1 MLCPRWV
8 YTRTQPIAI
17 RDVLAYFMAALAQPE
32 SAGQIVEIGGAT
44 VLSYRDMMA
53 VYARLRRLH
62 RLFIPWPLL
71 APGLSSYWV
80 HWMTPIPSKLA
91 RPLIL
96 GLRNEVIV
104 RDQLAQQL
112 FPDIHP
118 IDFPLAVHLALERIE
133 EGNVE
138 TIWNDALISSNGDIP
153 PVYLT
158 QEQGMLIE
166 RRTRQVHAPPD
177 VVYRAFVSIGGKRG
191 WPAFHVLWEL
201 RGLLDRAVGGVGM
214 HRGRRHA
221 NTLRVGD
228 VLDFWR
234 VESVKPNRSIVLRAE
249 MKMPGKGWLQFE
261 ANEGDAPDT
270 TCLVQTAYF
279 AAHGVAGLLYWFG
292 LYPLHRVLFSTMIDR
307 IAEIA
312 KHGAQ

>member
-1 MLCPRWV
+1 
-8 YTRTQPIAI
+8 
-17 RDVLAYFMAALAQPE
+17 
-32 SAGQIVEIGGAT
+32 
-44 VLSYRDMMA
+44 MMA
-53 VYARLRRLH
+53 VYARLRGLH
-62 RLFIPWPLL
+62 RIFLPWPLL

-80 HWMTPIPSKLA
+80 HWMTPIPARLA

-104 RDQLAQQL
+104 RDQVAQQL
-112 FPDIHP
+112 FPDIRP
-118 IDFPLAVHLALERIE
+118 IDFPLAVHLALGRIE

-138 TIWNDALISSNGDIP
+138 TIWNDALVSSKGDIP

-166 RRTRQVHAPPD
+166 RRTRQVKASPES
-177 VVYRAFVSIGGKRG
+177 VYHAFVGIGGKRG

-221 NTLRVGD
+221 DTLRVGD

-234 VESVKPNRSIVLRAE
+234 VESIKPNRSIVLRAE
-249 MKMPGKGWLQFE
+249 MRMPGKGWLQFE
-261 ANEGDAPDT
+261 ASEGDEPGIT
-270 TCLVQTAYF
+270 SLVQTAYF
-279 AAHGVAGLLYWFG
+279 AAHGVAGLLYWYG
-292 LYPLHRVLFSTMIDR
+292 LYPLHGVLFSKMIAR
-307 IAEIA
+307 IAEVA
-312 KHGAQ
+312 ERGAHQHESSAIRK